1 MTMPDGMA
9 ERMETKETGGDDGF
23 ADGPE
28 PIGVRSTHGGGYST
42 DDIQERI
49 AERIRRYVDPHT
61 VRSVCTAVLSGEV
74 VRVDADVPPGAG
86 IIALRHGIL
95 FVPGGEY
102 RIGED

>member
-1 MTMPDGMA
+1 MTMPDGTA
-9 ERMETKETGGDDGF
+9 ERMETTEN
-23 ADGPE
+23 
-28 PIGVRSTHGGGYST
+28 I

-61 VRSVCTAVLSGEV
+61 VGSVCTAVLSGEV
-74 VRVDADVPPGAG
+74 VHVDADVPPGAG

-102 RIGED
+102 RIGEG